1 MLEQSLLQQI
11 GIRRFEL
18 SNPNVFSNVPKSLI
32 AEDVLRNLPI
42 FVIRYNQELAK
53 HYLFNLFGYLRY
65 KSYPCYWDGEDLT
78 SDEEK
83 RKIVIGCSSDSVDLT
98 AYPSAVGK
106 ETLWKQISPYVKKLT
121 CLQLDVQHK
130 NDVHI
135 ILDSPLDNHWLYN
148 LAGFLDFNKIKYSW
162 YQQDASKKS
171 VFIGKNKSEY
181 TQYTIEIDKNIDE
194 HLQKK
199 QVFGELIKNNYV
211 VQNIDGSYSLG
222 LALND

>member
-65 KSYPCYWDGEDLT
+65 KSYPCYWDGVDLT
-78 SDEEK
+78 SD
-83 RKIVIGCSSDSVDLT
+83 
-98 AYPSAVGK
+98 
-106 ETLWKQISPYVKKLT
+106 VKKLT

-181 TQYTIEIDKNIDE
+181 TQYTIEIDRNIDE
-194 HLQKK
+194 NLKKK